1 LVQRGWVS
9 TLPSS
14 VKIAADLAPVSAI
27 TAKLSGEASVFE
39 AVCDAA

>member
-1 LVQRGWVS
+1 MQRGWVS

-14 VKIAADLAPVSAI
+14 VKIAADRASWSAMS
-27 TAKLSGEASVFE
+27 AKLSGEASVFD